1 MNDSRQVIGVE
12 QVELARTRR
21 QTQIQISASDIVTDL
36 ARESAARSGIEFVNG
51 PRSRVATQSA
61 DSATRTQRELFRRS
75 PKWVAPKVT
84 LESKGQALAKLALI
98 GAGGVGSN
106 IAHLAA
112 NANMAEKIS
121 LVDIVPG
128 LASSTAL
135 DLQHASGITG
145 SHAAIE
151 GSTEYELI
159 AGAQVVVVTA
169 GKPRTPGMSRSD
181 LITINKRVIHSSA
194 EAIKRF
200 APDAI
205 VIVVTNPLDEMTA
218 EMLHATEFSRNR
230 VLGMAGTLDSSRFR
244 RAIASAAN
252 CNPDEVHAVTIGS
265 HGDEMVPLTSM
276 ARIKGRRINAYLD
289 EEQIDACVNETI
301 HGGGAVVALRK
312 TGSATLAPAHAVLE
326 IIDHLRGARSGWVPV
341 SIMLNGEFGVHDV
354 VLGVPV
360 LLGSDGVQEIVEV
373 PLSESESARVAS
385 AAAAIKERLSA

>member
-1 MNDSRQVIGVE
+1 MTDSKKVIGVE
-12 QVELARTRR
+12 QVELARARL
-21 QTQIQISASDIVTDL
+21 QTQIEISASDIVTDL
-36 ARESAARSGIEFVNG
+36 ARETAAQAGIAFVDG
-51 PRSRVATQSA
+51 PQSRTATPAA

-84 LESKGQALAKLALI
+84 AEIKGRSLSKLALI

-112 NANMAEKIS
+112 NANMAETIS

-128 LASSTAL
+128 LAASTAL

-145 SHAAIE
+145 SYAKVE
-151 GSTEYELI
+151 GGNDYELI
-159 AGAQVVVVTA
+159 ADAQVVVVTA

-181 LITINKRVIHSSA
+181 LITINTRVIQSSA

-200 APDAI
+200 APNAI
-205 VIVVTNPLDEMTA
+205 VIVVTNPLDEMTT
-218 EMLHATEFSRNR
+218 EMLRTTEFSRNR

-244 RAIASAAN
+244 RAIASAAK
-252 CNPDEVHAVTIGS
+252 CNTDEVQAVTIGS

-276 ARIKGRRINAYLD
+276 ARIKGRRIDAFLNK
-289 EEQIDACVNETI
+289 EQIDACVRETI
-301 HGGGAVVALRK
+301 HGGGSVVALRK

-326 IIDHLRGARSGWVPV
+326 IVDHLRGARSGWVPV

-354 VLGVPV
+354 VLGVPAR
-360 LLGSDGVQEIVEV
+360 LGPDGVQEIVEV
-373 PLSESESARVAS
+373 PLSEAESALVNN

>member
-1 MNDSRQVIGVE
+1 MTDSKKVIGVE
-12 QVELARTRR
+12 QVELARARL
-21 QTQIQISASDIVTDL
+21 QTQIEISASDIVTDL
-36 ARESAARSGIEFVNG
+36 ARETAAQAGIAFVDG
-51 PRSRVATQSA
+51 PQSRTATPA
-61 DSATRTQRELFRRS
+61 TDSATRTQRELFRRS

-84 LESKGQALAKLALI
+84 AEIKGRSLSKLALI

-112 NANMAEKIS
+112 NANMAETIS

-128 LASSTAL
+128 LAASTAL

-145 SHAAIE
+145 SYAKVE
-151 GSTEYELI
+151 GGNDYELI
-159 AGAQVVVVTA
+159 ADAQVVVVTA

-181 LITINKRVIHSSA
+181 LITINTRVIQSSA

-200 APDAI
+200 APNAI
-205 VIVVTNPLDEMTA
+205 VIVVTNPLDEMTT
-218 EMLHATEFSRNR
+218 EMLRTTEFSRNR

-244 RAIASAAN
+244 RAIASAAK
-252 CNPDEVHAVTIGS
+252 CNTDEVQAVTIGS

-276 ARIKGRRINAYLD
+276 ARIKGRRIDAFLNK
-289 EEQIDACVNETI
+289 EQIDACVRETI
-301 HGGGAVVALRK
+301 HGGGSVVALRK

-326 IIDHLRGARSGWVPV
+326 IVDHLRGARSGWVPV

-354 VLGVPV
+354 VLGVPAR
-360 LLGSDGVQEIVEV
+360 LGPDGVQEIVEV
-373 PLSESESARVAS
+373 PLSEAESALVNN